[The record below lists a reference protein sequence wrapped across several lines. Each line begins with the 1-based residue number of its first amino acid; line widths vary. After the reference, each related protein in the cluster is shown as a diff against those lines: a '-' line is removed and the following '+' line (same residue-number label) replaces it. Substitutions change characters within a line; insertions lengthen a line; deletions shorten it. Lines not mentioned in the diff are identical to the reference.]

1 MDLHFDD
8 GEGKWSLIDQNV
20 DQCVAVQWLC
30 SGCAVTVSCFACGCI
45 DVAVLLCWSFADMLE
60 L

>member
-8 GEGKWSLIDQNV
+8 EEWKWSLIDQNV

-30 SGCAVTVSCFACGCI
+30 SGC
-45 DVAVLLCWSFADMLE
+45 VLLCLWLY
-60 L
+60 